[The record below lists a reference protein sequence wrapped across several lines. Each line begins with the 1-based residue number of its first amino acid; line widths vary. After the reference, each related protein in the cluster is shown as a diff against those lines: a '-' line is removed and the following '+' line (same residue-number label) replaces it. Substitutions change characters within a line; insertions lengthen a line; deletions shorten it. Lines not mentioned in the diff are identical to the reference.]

1 MFGGLL
7 NTAWGKTATQDNAS
21 NAFRA
26 CGIYPLNPHAV
37 PEYAYLSLPAENLT
51 IPETRVAQSP
61 PDLTSEEPCPS
72 TSSTSS
78 TNVKLDS
85 VGETSTKPISRRSTS
100 AMAETEAQS
109 CNIKETATK
118 LIHEISPIPRVLSV
132 TTKRKLHAV
141 ELTSPKNIGVLKNKR
156 KPLQRQVKKR
166 IPLRDPSPECQE
178 DFLYDDDDDDAYCIF
193 CTEPFKESKRGERWV
208 QCTK

>member
-1 MFGGLL
+1 M
-7 NTAWGKTATQDNAS
+7 AICSCSSKS
-21 NAFRA
+21 
-26 CGIYPLNPHAV
+26 
-37 PEYAYLSLPAENLT
+37 
-51 IPETRVAQSP
+51 TRP
-61 PDLTSEEPCPS
+61 NIRREEPCPS

-85 VGETSTKPISRRSTS
+85 VGETSTKLISRPSTS
-100 AMAETEAQS
+100 AMAETEVQS
-109 CNIKETATK
+109 CNIKETPTK

-141 ELTSPKNIGVLKNKR
+141 ELTSPKNIGVLKNKRKPLQRQVKKRIELTSPKNIGVLKNKRKPLQRQVKKRIVLKNKR